1 MQWLNLVSE
10 DAGVQSL
17 KAEARRPAT
26 TRGVSAVAPYPVVHP
41 VQIGEGSN
49 PRRQKPV
56 QDRRHGERRKGAD
69 RRQQQKTVLLDTRT
83 ADRLGGTGTVH
94 DWSISGA
101 IREAVAPRPIVL
113 AVADRWGCARPT

>member
-17 KAEARRPAT
+17 KAEARQPAT
-26 TRGVSAVAPYPVVHP
+26 TRGVSAIAPYPSVHP

-49 PRRQKPV
+49 ARRQKPV

-69 RRQQQKTVLLDTRT
+69 RRQQRNTVLLDTRSQH
-83 ADRLGGTGTVH
+83 DRREI
-94 DWSISGA
+94 DNRRQPQSGDA
-101 IREAVAPRPIVL
+101 ETTPSHTRINLYA
-113 AVADRWGCARPT
+113 

>member
-1 MQWLNLVSE
+1 MQWLNRVSE
-10 DAGVQSL
+10 DSGVQSL

-56 QDRRHGERRKGAD
+56 QDRRHGERRKGDD
-69 RRQQQKTVLLDTRT
+69 RRQQQKTVLLDTRSQH
-83 ADRLGGTGTVH
+83 DRREI
-94 DWSISGA
+94 DNRRQPQSG
-101 IREAVAPRPIVL
+101 EKETRPSRMRINL
-113 AVADRWGCARPT
+113 YA

>member
-69 RRQQQKTVLLDTRT
+69 RRQQQKTVLLDTRSQH
-83 ADRLGGTGTVH
+83 DRREI
-94 DWSISGA
+94 DNRRQPQSG
-101 IREAVAPRPIVL
+101 EKETRPSRMRINL
-113 AVADRWGCARPT
+113 YA

>member
-69 RRQQQKTVLLDTRT
+69 RRQQRNTVLLDTRSQH
-83 ADRLGGTGTVH
+83 DRREI
-94 DWSISGA
+94 DNRRQPQSGDTETTPSRTRINLYA
-101 IREAVAPRPIVL
+101 
-113 AVADRWGCARPT
+113 